1 MEHIPEDWESK
12 GVAGVPIVPNPIV
25 VGGSRWETPLRNTRT
40 HRSCSDWNIAHKI
53 RGLHSSQI
61 TNELFPLLARQL
73 HLLTGVGMDHSH
85 QLLAFLVFLFLLKS
99 CFFFSL
105 VFHTLLFLVLL
116 ELPL

>member
-1 MEHIPEDWESK
+1 MEHVLEDDWESI

-25 VGGSRWETPLRNTRT
+25 VGGPGGKPHIGICVVTST

-73 HLLTGVGMDHSH
+73 TSADRCRDGS
-85 QLLAFLVFLFLLKS
+85 
-99 CFFFSL
+99 
-105 VFHTLLFLVLL
+105 
-116 ELPL
+116 